1 MLDVGVKLNAVALQ
15 IVACKDVAVLVI
27 TGVGLTVTVTSVKLP
42 SQPFALGVILYTT
55 VPAVT
60 PSVLVS
66 TWPIVEPAP
75 ALAPVTLLEDCT
87 IQLKVVP
94 DTFVG
99 APLNGKFLLVPLQ
112 IVLSEAVTVGTGF
125 TVTT

>member
-15 IVACKDVAVLVI
+15 IVVCNDVAVLVI
-27 TGVGLTVTVTSVKLP
+27 TGAGFTVTVTSVKLP
-42 SQPFALGVILYTT
+42 SHPFALGVILYTT

-60 PSVLVS
+60 PSVLVN
-66 TWPIVEPAP
+66 TCPMVDPAP
-75 ALAPVTLLEDCT
+75 ALAPVTLLDDCT
-87 IQLKVVP
+87 VQLKVVP

-99 APLNGKFLLVPLQ
+99 AALIDKLVLVPLQ
-112 IVLSEAVTVGTGF
+112 IVLSLAVTVGTGL

>member
-1 MLDVGVKLNAVALQ
+1 MLDVGVKLSAVALQ
-15 IVACKDVAVLVI
+15 IVVCKDVAELVI

-60 PSVLVS
+60 PSVDVS
-66 TWPIVEPAP
+66 TWPMVDPAP
-75 ALAPVTLLEDCT
+75 ALAPVTLLDDCT
-87 IQLKVVP
+87 VQLKVVP

-99 APLNGKFLLVPLQ
+99 AALIDKFVLVPLQ

>member
-1 MLDVGVKLNAVALQ
+1 MLDVGVKLSAVALQ
-15 IVACKDVAVLVI
+15 IVVCKDVAVLVI

-60 PSVLVS
+60 PSVDVS
-66 TWPIVEPAP
+66 TWPMVDPAP
-75 ALAPVTLLEDCT
+75 ALAPVTLLDDCT
-87 IQLKVVP
+87 VQLKVVP

-99 APLNGKFLLVPLQ
+99 AALIDKFVLVPLQ

>member
-1 MLDVGVKLNAVALQ
+1 M
-15 IVACKDVAVLVI
+15 
-27 TGVGLTVTVTSVKLP
+27 TVTVTSVKLP

-60 PSVLVS
+60 PSVEVS

-75 ALAPVTLLEDCT
+75 ALAPVTFVLLCMV
-87 IQLKVVP
+87 QLKVVP

-99 APLNGKFLLVPLQ
+99 AALIGKFVLVPLQ